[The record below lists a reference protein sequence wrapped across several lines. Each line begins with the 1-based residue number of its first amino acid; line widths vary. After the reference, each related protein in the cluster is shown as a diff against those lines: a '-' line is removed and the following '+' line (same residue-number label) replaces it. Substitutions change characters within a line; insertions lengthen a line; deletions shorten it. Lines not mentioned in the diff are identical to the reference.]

1 MDFTVLTHDMVVNAA
16 IRVNRNAALP
26 SDVSF
31 YRVLDTRGAVQDP
44 ISGKILLPNGPG
56 YRDAAL
62 HDANTVDAL
71 TNRTTENGLSSSRD
85 ISLKEQNLLAPA
97 LHVHGQ
103 HYLAFAAANSKAK
116 SHFLMLGNNVLS
128 FEANELDSTAKF
140 SGQKRPLL
148 DGNIS
153 DGVEGLNQSADA
165 DFNDLIVTLNFS
177 LNGLI

>member
-1 MDFTVLTHDMVVNAA
+1 MDFAGLTHDMVVNAA

-116 SHFLMLGNNVLS
+116 SHFRMLGNNV
-128 FEANELDSTAKF
+128 
-140 SGQKRPLL
+140 
-148 DGNIS
+148 
-153 DGVEGLNQSADA
+153 
-165 DFNDLIVTLNFS
+165 FS
-177 LNGLI
+177 LKPTNSTPQPNSQARDVRCWMATSVMVLKASIRAPMRISTI